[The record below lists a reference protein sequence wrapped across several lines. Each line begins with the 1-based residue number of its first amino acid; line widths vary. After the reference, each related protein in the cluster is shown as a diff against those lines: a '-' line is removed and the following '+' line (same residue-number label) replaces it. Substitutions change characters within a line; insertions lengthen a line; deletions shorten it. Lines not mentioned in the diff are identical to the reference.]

1 MKTLLSQIVPVTG
14 GFAYEIYERWILQ
27 DVDFTQPGNV
37 PYATET
43 DAQAAADLF
52 LDEQAMQTEEPA
64 PVIFEMYP

>member
-1 MKTLLSQIVPVTG
+1 MKILTSKIQPVEG
-14 GFAYEIYERWILQ
+14 GYAYEIYERWILQ

-37 PYATET
+37 PYTTAE

-64 PVIFEMYP
+64 PVIFEMWP